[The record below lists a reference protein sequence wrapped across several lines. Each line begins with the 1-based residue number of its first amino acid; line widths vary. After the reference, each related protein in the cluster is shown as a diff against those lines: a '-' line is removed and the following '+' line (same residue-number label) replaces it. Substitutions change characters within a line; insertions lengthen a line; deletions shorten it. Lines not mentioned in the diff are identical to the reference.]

1 MAVLTEESCT
11 EIGRLQ
17 KEYPDQESAL
27 LAALA
32 LAQKD
37 YGGWLPERAFD
48 EVADVM
54 GLPAT
59 LVASTATF
67 YTMLHRQPVGRHVIC
82 VCRSVSCFL
91 LGSGQLARY
100 ISSKLG
106 IEPGETTPDGT
117 FTLLEVECLGSCGTA
132 PVMSVG
138 DRLYDSLTEDKVDEI
153 LAGRTTEEHS

>member
-17 KEYPDQESAL
+17 KEYPDQQSAL

-37 YGGWLPERAFD
+37 YGGWLPERALD

-54 GLPAT
+54 GLPAA

-67 YTMLHRQPVGRHVIC
+67 YTMLHRQSTGRHVIC
-82 VCRSVSCFL
+82 VCRSVSCYL
-91 LGSGQLARY
+91 LGSDQLTRY
-100 ISSKLG
+100 IGFKLG
-106 IEPGETTPDGT
+106 IEPGETTTDGA
-117 FTLLEVECLGSCGTA
+117 FSLLEVECLGSCGTA
-132 PVMSVG
+132 PVMLVG
-138 DRLYDSLTEDKVDEI
+138 DRLYESLTEDKVDEI
-153 LAGRTTEEHS
+153 LEELTAEEHR